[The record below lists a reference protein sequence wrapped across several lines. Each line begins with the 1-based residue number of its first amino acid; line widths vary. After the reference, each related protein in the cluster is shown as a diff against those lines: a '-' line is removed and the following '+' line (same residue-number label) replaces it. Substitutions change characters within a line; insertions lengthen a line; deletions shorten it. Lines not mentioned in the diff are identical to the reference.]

1 MDGSAHSGR
10 ILRPRR
16 LTRREFLR
24 LTGAAAGGAALA
36 ACSPSSSAPTPSA
49 QELVQLVYQDW
60 RTEWFPPMVQEMLEV
75 FHAEHPTIRVFYIP
89 DPEDFEQRMTADFQ
103 AGTAPDVFQACCTY
117 GPTWAQMGFAL
128 DLRPY
133 VAADLDAETIAD
145 WDPVQYQSFFLPNG
159 HQFSLPKYHGA
170 LALYFNKDLFDE
182 FEVDYP
188 DASWDHDDY
197 LEAMRRLTHDRN
209 GDGQID
215 QWGSIT
221 DVSWDR
227 LQIHVNGWGGHFADP
242 ADQRRCL
249 MGEPEALAA
258 IEWLRARIWDDQVL
272 AVTPP
277 EQGMA
282 TRQAFIDGRVAM
294 AEDGSWAL
302 KDIISAATFRIGL
315 APMPSGPVRKV
326 TLATT
331 DGFGIF
337 AGTAHPDEAW
347 EFLKFLISPTYGRA
361 MAEANF
367 LQPARASLVED
378 WIRAIREEYPRQ
390 TNAVDLAAFA
400 DGHLQG
406 YSVVAEVF
414 PNLSEARRIA
424 YDAWDQ
430 ILTVGQAPADL
441 MIEAAA
447 QIEAA
452 QTSGI

>member
-1 MDGSAHSGR
+1 MRRPMDRTR
-10 ILRPRR
+10 ILRPPA

-24 LTGAAAGGAALA
+24 LTGAAAGGALLA
-36 ACSPSSSAPTPSA
+36 SCSPPGINPTPS
-49 QELVQLVYQDW
+49 EEEIIQLVYQDW
-60 RTEWFPPMVQEMLEV
+60 RTEWFPPMVQEMLGV
-75 FHAEHPTIRVFYIP
+75 FHGSHPSISVFYIP
-89 DPEDFEQRMTADFQ
+89 DPEDFEQGMMSDFQ
-103 AGTAPDVFQACCTY
+103 AGTAPDVFQSCCTY

-133 VAADLDAETIAD
+133 VAADLDQATIAD

-159 HQFSLPKYHGA
+159 LQYALPKYHGA
-170 LALYFNKDLFDE
+170 LALYYNKDVFDE
-182 FEVDYP
+182 YLVDYP
-188 DASWDHDDY
+188 DASWDHGDY
-197 LEAMRRLTHDRN
+197 LEAMRRLTHDRD
-209 GDGQID
+209 GDGEVD
-215 QWGSIT
+215 LWGSIT

-227 LQIHVNGWGGHFADP
+227 IQIHVNGWGGHFADP
-242 ADQRRCL
+242 ADPRRCL

-258 IEWLRARIWDDQVL
+258 MEWLRARIWDDRVL

-282 TRQAFIDGRVAM
+282 TRQAFIDGRAAM

-302 KDIISAATFRIGL
+302 KDILNGATFRMGV
-315 APMPSGPVRKV
+315 APMPAGPVRKV

-337 AGTAHPDEAW
+337 SGTSHPAEAW
-347 EFLKFLISPTYGRA
+347 ELLKFLISPTYGRA

-378 WIRAIREEYPRQ
+378 WVATIREEYPRQ
-390 TNAVDLAAFA
+390 TNGVDLAAFA

-414 PNLSEARRIA
+414 PNLSEAKRIA

-430 ILTVGQAPADL
+430 ILTLGQAPVSL

-447 QIEAA
+447 QIQAA
-452 QTSGI
+452 QQSGG

>member
-1 MDGSAHSGR
+1 MRGQMDNARVFHS
-10 ILRPRR
+10 LASR

-24 LTGAAAGGAALA
+24 LTGAAAGGAFLA
-36 ACSPSSSAPTPSA
+36 ACSPSGISPTPS
-49 QELVQLVYQDW
+49 EEGIVQLVYQDW
-60 RTEWFPPMVQEMLEV
+60 RTEWFPPMVQEMLEI
-75 FHAEHPTIRVFYIP
+75 FHADNPSIRVFYVP
-89 DPEDFEQRMTADFQ
+89 DPEDFEQGMMSDFQ

-133 VAADLDAETIAD
+133 VEADLDAGTIAD
-145 WDPVQYQSFFLPNG
+145 WDPVQYQSFFLPSG
-159 HQFSLPKYHGA
+159 LQYALPKYHGA
-170 LALYFNKDLFDE
+170 LALYYNKDAFDE
-182 FEVDYP
+182 FNVDYP
-188 DASWDHDDY
+188 DGSWDHDDY
-197 LEAMRRLTHDRN
+197 STAMQLLTTDRN
-209 GDGQID
+209 GERRY
-215 QWGSIT
+215 GSII

-227 LQIHVNGWGGHFADP
+227 IQIHVNAWGGHFADP
-242 ADQRRCL
+242 NDPSRCL
-249 MGEPEALAA
+249 MGAPEALAA
-258 IEWLRARIWDDQVL
+258 MEWLRSHIWDRGVM

-302 KDIISAATFRIGL
+302 KDILNGVAFRLGV
-315 APMPSGPVRKV
+315 APMPSGPARKV

-337 AGTAHPDEAW
+337 SGTAHPDAAW
-347 EFLKFLISPTYGRA
+347 KLLKFLIGPDYGRA
-361 MAEANF
+361 MARANF

-378 WIRAIREEYPRQ
+378 WVGYIREEFPRQ
-390 TNAVDLAAFA
+390 TSGVDIAAFA

-414 PNLSEARRIA
+414 PNLAEAKRIA
-424 YDAWDQ
+424 YEAWDQ
-430 ILTVGQAPADL
+430 ILTLGQASVDL
-441 MIEAAA
+441 MIDAAA

-452 QTSGI
+452 QQSS